1 LENENRRIYELQT
14 LKTIAE
20 TLNKVND
27 LEEMLHAVLKEL
39 IHVTGLECGWIFL
52 VDKKGAYSL
61 VADYELPPALTR
73 ENKKPMCEGGCWCL
87 DRYKDG
93 RLARAVNII
102 ECKRL
107 EDAITKNW
115 GETKGITHHATVPL
129 RAGDERFGILNIAS
143 PNKTHF
149 TNEELALLE
158 AVALQIGTAIKR
170 IKLVEN
176 EQRHLLMEER
186 NRIARDLHDSVN
198 QLLFSVALTARGAKE
213 VVTDEATKETLDYIQ
228 QLARE
233 ALQEMRSLIWQ
244 LRPQGLEN
252 GVASAL
258 MNYGKMLGLDV
269 EMEIQGVIDL
279 PNAVEEC
286 LWRVGQEALNNC
298 KKHAGV
304 SSVAIRI
311 TVRNDKVTMEV
322 TDEGNGFAYEG
333 EEVPSLGLKSMKERI
348 EALKGTLII
357 TSVIGEGTTV
367 KANIPFGREWR
378 E

>member
-1 LENENRRIYELQT
+1 LKNENRRIYELQT

-20 TLNKVND
+20 TLNKAND

-61 VADYELPPALTR
+61 VADYELPPALIR

-213 VVTDEATKETLDYIQ
+213 MTTDEAMKETLDYIQ

-279 PNAVEEC
+279 PNAIEEC

-311 TVRNDKVTMEV
+311 TVRSDKVTIEV
-322 TDEGNGFAYEG
+322 ADEGNGFAYEG

-348 EALKGTLII
+348 EALKGTLVI
-357 TSVIGEGTTV
+357 TSLIGEGTIV
-367 KANIPFGREWR
+367 EANIPFGREWR

>member
-1 LENENRRIYELQT
+1 MENENRRIYELQT

>member
-1 LENENRRIYELQT
+1 MENENRRIYELQT

-39 IHVTGLECGWIFL
+39 IHVTGLECGWIFF

-213 VVTDEATKETLDYIQ
+213 VATDEATKETLDYIQ

-311 TVRNDKVTMEV
+311 MVRNDKVTMEV
-322 TDEGNGFAYEG
+322 IDEGNGFAYEG

-367 KANIPFGREWR
+367 EANIPFGREWR